1 MDNSTRYEILE
12 KWNVALFIEDGILK
26 SSPVGDNGVLQ
37 QYVTEVD
44 LNNSLYCEGE
54 EMDGFADD
62 ARAAQG
68 RLM

>member
-1 MDNSTRYEILE
+1 MTNKRYEILDR
-12 KWNVALFIEDGILK
+12 WGVALFVEDGILK
-26 SSPVGDNGVLQ
+26 SSPVGDNGVLE

-44 LNNSLYCEGE
+44 LNNYSLYE
-54 EMDGFADD
+54 EMEGFADD